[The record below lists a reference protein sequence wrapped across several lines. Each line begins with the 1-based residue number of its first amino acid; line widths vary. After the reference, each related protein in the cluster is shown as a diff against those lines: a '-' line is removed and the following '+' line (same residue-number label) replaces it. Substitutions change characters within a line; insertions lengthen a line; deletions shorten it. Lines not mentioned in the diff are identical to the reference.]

1 MKRFFLGGG
10 KYSLQLSIYTCG
22 KIVFI
27 ISLCAAEN
35 YCKHDDGGEVKNLTV
50 TGSGGHVNITLQL
63 EDTGT
68 HTLLIHNDSTISSSS
83 KLFNVKI
90 NETHLILSTSC
101 STASGKYLLQIFNSS
116 LDVSCQHFYVISN
129 CTFPIMSTYTAQSS
143 CSGCKYTIFTLT
155 PFIVIFSLIV
165 EF

>member
-1 MKRFFLGGG
+1 MKIKIGGG
-10 KYSLQLSIYTCG
+10 SLHSLQLGIYTCG

-27 ISLCAAEN
+27 ISLCAAKN
-35 YCKHDDGGEVKNLTV
+35 YCKEDDDGEIKNLTV
-50 TGSGGHVNITLQL
+50 TGSEGHVNITLQL
-63 EDTGT
+63 EDTGS
-68 HTLLIHNDSTISSSS
+68 HTLLIHNDSTIYPSS

-90 NETHLILSTSC
+90 NKTHLILSTSC
-101 STASGKYLLQIFNSS
+101 STASGKYLLQISNGS

-129 CTFPIMSTYTAQSS
+129 CTFSIMSTYTAQSS
-143 CSGCKYTIFTLT
+143 CSDCKYTIFILT